1 MGGEPMKRRIFI
13 GLVALSS
20 VLTAAVAWSQQPHV
34 KVLAF
39 YSNNVEPDHVQ
50 FAQDAL
56 TFFAARATR
65 QNFGFDAT
73 SDWGKLNAATLRDYD
88 VVVWLNDS
96 PKSSEQRAAFERFAE
111 NGGAWLGFHFAGYND
126 ESTKWPWFVNFLG
139 GAVFYSNSWPPL
151 PAKLSVDDKSHP
163 VTAGLPEGYDSP
175 ANEWYVWKPSPRL
188 NKDVRVLLTLDSSN
202 YPLGFKDVL
211 ESGDLPVVWTNT
223 KYRMLYLNM
232 GHGDKIFTSSMQNQL
247 IEQAIDWLGSKSPQ
261 PAAAPNG
268 IRISPH
274 AIEINSRTNEV
285 YAVNT
290 HNNTVT
296 VLSERHSSSP
306 IKVGVEPVAIAIDP
320 STNRVYVANS
330 GSGDVTVIDGATDK
344 VVATVPVGDL
354 PYAIAVNPVTNKIY
368 IAKTF
373 SNTITVIDGATYVA
387 SVLKANVA
395 ADAIAVNPTTN
406 RLYFTS
412 YESQAVTEL
421 DGATDRTSAVK
432 TGDHVW
438 AIAVNPV
445 SNKIFATNVGKAS
458 VAVIDGK
465 TDEVTFVNAGEIP
478 CALAVDASN
487 MRVYVANYGSSDVTV
502 IDAATNSVIATVNVE
517 MHPQAIAVDSKT
529 HRVYV
534 ASTKS
539 DTTTVV
545 DGTKARVLTTLKTP
559 GGPYAIAVDSAS
571 NTAFALGLTAGEVTV
586 IDGETLRASSPRL
599 LGE

>member
-1 MGGEPMKRRIFI
+1 MKPRVFI
-13 GLVALSS
+13 GLVALSF
-20 VLTAAVAWSQQPHV
+20 VFATGVAWSQQQPRF
-34 KVLAF
+34 KILAF
-39 YSNNVEPDHVQ
+39 YSTNVEPDHVQ

-56 TFFAARATR
+56 KFFADSATR
-65 QNFGFDAT
+65 ENFRFDAT
-73 SDWGKLNAATLRDYD
+73 TDWGKLNTATLKNYD
-88 VVVWLNDS
+88 MVVWLNNS
-96 PKSSEQRAAFERFAE
+96 PQNSEQRAAFERFAE

-126 ESTKWPWFVNFLG
+126 ESTKWQWFVDFLG
-139 GAVFYSNSWPPL
+139 GAVFYSNNWPPL
-151 PAKLSVDDKSHP
+151 PAKLVVDDKNHP
-163 VTAGLPEGYDSP
+163 VTAGLPEVYDSP

-232 GHGDKIFTSSMQNQL
+232 GHGDKIFTSSTQNQL
-247 IEQAIDWLGSKSPQ
+247 IAHAIDWLGSKAPQ
-261 PAAAPNG
+261 AAAEPDG

-274 AIEINSRTNEV
+274 AIEINPRTNRV

-296 VLSERHSSSP
+296 VLSAGHSSSL
-306 IKVGVEPVAIAIDP
+306 IKAGAEPVAIAINP
-320 STNRVYVANS
+320 STNRVYVANA
-330 GSGDVTVIDGATDK
+330 GSGNVTVVDGANDK

-373 SNTITVIDGATYVA
+373 SNTITVIDGATNVA
-387 SVLKANVA
+387 SVLKAKLG
-395 ADAIAVNPTTN
+395 ADTIAVNPVTN
-406 RLYFTS
+406 RVYFTS

-421 DGATDRTSAVK
+421 DGVTDHTSSIKSAE
-432 TGDHVW
+432 HVW

-458 VAVIDGK
+458 LAVINGK
-465 TDEVTFVNAGEIP
+465 TDDVTFVKAGEIP

-487 MRVYVANYGSSDVTV
+487 GRVYVANYGSGDVTV
-502 IDAATNSVIATVNVE
+502 VDATTNAVIATVKVE

-529 HRVYV
+529 HHVYV
-534 ASTKS
+534 ASTKTN
-539 DTTTVV
+539 TTTVI
-545 DGTKARVLTTLKTP
+545 DGTNDRVLTTLKTA

-571 NTAFALGLTAGEVTV
+571 NTAFVLGLTSGEVTV
-586 IDGETLRASSPRL
+586 IDGATLEVSSTRGP
-599 LGE
+599 G

>member
-1 MGGEPMKRRIFI
+1 MGSEPMKRRIFI
-13 GLVALSS
+13 GLLALSF
-20 VLTAAVAWSQQPHV
+20 LFATAAAWSQQPRF

-39 YSNNVEPDHVQ
+39 YSTDVEPDHVQ
-50 FAQDAL
+50 FAEDAL
-56 TFFAARATR
+56 KFFADRATR
-65 QNFGFDAT
+65 ENFGFDAT
-73 SDWGKLNAATLRDYD
+73 TDWGKLNAATLKNYD

-96 PKSSEQRAAFERFAE
+96 PKNAEQRAAFERFAE

-126 ESTKWPWFVNFLG
+126 ESTQWPWFVNFLG

-151 PAKLSVDDKSHP
+151 PAKLVVDDKNHP
-163 VTAGLPEGYDSP
+163 VTAGLPEEYDSP

-188 NKDVRVLLTLDSSN
+188 NKDVRILLTLDSSN

-211 ESGDLPVVWTNT
+211 KSGDLPVVWTNT

-232 GHGDKIFTSSMQNQL
+232 GHGDKIFISSTQNQL
-247 IEQAIDWLGSKSPQ
+247 MEQAIDWLGSKSPQ
-261 PAAAPNG
+261 PAPEPDG

-274 AIEINSRTNEV
+274 AIEINPRTNRV

-290 HNNTVT
+290 HNSTVT
-296 VLSERHSSSP
+296 VLSAGHSPSLV
-306 IKVGVEPVAIAIDP
+306 KVGAEPVAIAINS
-320 STNRVYVANS
+320 STNRIYIANA
-330 GSGDVTVIDGATDK
+330 GSGNVTVVDGATDK
-344 VVATVPVGDL
+344 VLTAVPVGDL

-373 SNTITVIDGATYVA
+373 SNTITVIDGATNVA

-395 ADAIAVNPTTN
+395 ADAIAVNASTN

-421 DGATDRTSAVK
+421 DGATDHASSVK
-432 TGDHVW
+432 SGDHVW

-445 SNKIFATNVGKAS
+445 SNKIFAANVGKAS

-487 MRVYVANYGSSDVTV
+487 GRVYVANYGSGDVTV
-502 IDAATNSVIATVNVE
+502 IDATTNSVIATVKVE

-539 DTTTVV
+539 DTTTVI
-545 DGTKARVLTTLKTP
+545 DGTNDRVLTTLKTP
-559 GGPYAIAVDSAS
+559 GRPYAIAVDSAS
-571 NTAFALGLTAGEVTV
+571 NTAFVLGLTSGEVTV
-586 IDGETLRASSPRL
+586 IDGTTLKVSSPRSP
-599 LGE
+599 GE